1 MNITSTPP
9 FQLFFIHPRQALNRH
24 QQACHRVMSQGQRKK
39 LSTSKLAAMT
49 PLQRPSRVAQRTSPL
64 TGTLNFAAVITTTP
78 PGAPCPPAPARRR
91 RSVLVFPVFLIIA
104 LLPYPSLPS
113 AVSPVFREVTDPE
126 PPPTALTHSFS
137 NQLTLHIN
145 VPRGASCPE
154 PQIWKGQLAR
164 PGRSGSIPSQLS
176 QTRGFSFSA
185 QTTKT
190 N

>member
-1 MNITSTPP
+1 
-9 FQLFFIHPRQALNRH
+9 
-24 QQACHRVMSQGQRKK
+24 MSQGQRKK

-91 RSVLVFPVFLIIA
+91 RSVLVFPVFLIIS

-126 PPPTALTHSFS
+126 PP
-137 NQLTLHIN
+137 
-145 VPRGASCPE
+145 R
-154 PQIWKGQLAR
+154 
-164 PGRSGSIPSQLS
+164 QLS
-176 QTRGFSFSA
+176 RILFQI
-185 QTTKT
+185 

>member
-1 MNITSTPP
+1 
-9 FQLFFIHPRQALNRH
+9 
-24 QQACHRVMSQGQRKK
+24 MSQGQRKK

-176 QTRGFSFSA
+176 QTRSFSFSA